1 MISKSAAG
9 KGVTMGA
16 MTALL
21 LALFM
26 GVDAVAAEE
35 RTVNAPTVRWRG
47 FNLDG
52 KAIKG
57 AFSGEW
63 REDDLALM
71 HEFGFNFVRVMV
83 DYRYFCR
90 PGTFEPDPA
99 LFPPID
105 EVIGWGRKYALHV
118 QICFSIPPGVDYS
131 ISRSKKAML
140 VEPEVVAGN
149 VACWRFFAHRYRDIP
164 GDQLSFNLFN
174 EPSADCPEP
183 AYVAFIKACEQAIH
197 AESPARLVIA
207 DGTQTARRPILG
219 ALDLPIGQSH
229 HIYDPMGISH
239 YRAPWC
245 KGAFDAATPV
255 WPPVPVTSPLYGSRK
270 RDIQDP
276 IVLLDVPACQLTVQP
291 GLVNRLAE
299 LVVRADGREVGRT
312 RYQPAE
318 NSPGYS
324 NLVARS
330 NQEWAGVPLRP
341 FAVDVPVCTRLEI
354 ALDQGDWME
363 VRELAFAAQDSCV
376 RLEPLYQ
383 WRTAGVPRTTVRFA
397 GFDAESP
404 FRLENGQPFTGV
416 DHLRQQVFAAWE
428 PVYKAGQFV
437 MVGETGVYNQTPH
450 DVALAWLES
459 VLKELKDRNVG
470 WAIWNFRGAFG
481 ILDSGRKDV
490 QYEDFRGHKLDR
502 KMLELLQR
510 Y

>member
-1 MISKSAAG
+1 MAVFLLGLFAGSAA
-9 KGVTMGA
+9 VA
-16 MTALL
+16 EDVRTAQ
-21 LALFM
+21 
-26 GVDAVAAEE
+26 
-35 RTVNAPTVRWRG
+35 APTVRWRG

-83 DYRYFCR
+83 DYRYFCH
-90 PGTFEPDPA
+90 PGTFEPDSA

-140 VEPEVVAGN
+140 VEPAAIAGN

-197 AESPARLVIA
+197 AESPARLIIA
-207 DGTQTARRPILG
+207 DGVQTARRPILG

-245 KGAFDAATPV
+245 KGAFDAATPM

-318 NSPGYS
+318 NAPGDS

-330 NQEWAGVPLRP
+330 NREWAGEPVRP
-341 FAVDVPVCTRLEI
+341 FAVDVPASARLEI

-363 VRELAFAAQDSCV
+363 VRELAFTARGSCA
-376 RLEPLYQ
+376 RLEPLHQ
-383 WRTAGVPRTTVRFA
+383 WRTAGMPRTTVRFA
-397 GFDAESP
+397 GFEAVPP
-404 FRLENGQPFTGV
+404 FRLENGRPFTGV
-416 DHLRQQVFAAWE
+416 DHLRHQVFAAWE
-428 PVYKAGQFV
+428 PVYKA
-437 MVGETGVYNQTPH
+437 
-450 DVALAWLES
+450 
-459 VLKELKDRNVG
+459 
-470 WAIWNFRGAFG
+470 
-481 ILDSGRKDV
+481 
-490 QYEDFRGHKLDR
+490 
-502 KMLELLQR
+502 
-510 Y
+510 